1 MTLRRTKSMTT
12 KLIPILAV
20 ATLVACCA
28 NAQPKME
35 LKDLKQ
41 KASYSIGADIASN
54 MKKQEIDIDVKSL
67 TAGFSDAFAGGKML
81 LTEAE
86 MKERKA
92 LIEDAKSATQA
103 ALAEGIVPGGGVA
116 LLRSEKSIEK
126 LDLEGDEKLGA
137 SIVKNSLRYPLEAI
151 ATNAGVDGPVV
162 VNRVRHMI
170 R

>member
-1 MTLRRTKSMTT
+1 MSKIILEDVCDNLFNPDPYYRQGGDMVRVGPMQYAIDPTQKIGSRIGKMTLRRTKSMTT
-12 KLIPILAV
+12 KFIPILAV

-81 LTEAE
+81 LP
-86 MKERKA
+86 KQR
-92 LIEDAKSATQA
+92 
-103 ALAEGIVPGGGVA
+103 
-116 LLRSEKSIEK
+116 
-126 LDLEGDEKLGA
+126 
-137 SIVKNSLRYPLEAI
+137 
-151 ATNAGVDGPVV
+151 
-162 VNRVRHMI
+162 
-170 R
+170 